1 MSEKRT
7 LEKNKFCNACIK
19 KEKWFS
25 HGYKSSEFISRNIIR
40 IFKSYYHFTGHLRFS
55 EPIPQHFIRNIK
67 WPFLL
72 VA

>member
-25 HGYKSSEFISRNIIR
+25 HGYKTSQFISRNIIR
-40 IFKSYYHFTGHLRFS
+40 IIESYYHFNHFTGRTT
-55 EPIPQHFIRNIK
+55 EII
-67 WPFLL
+67 L
-72 VA
+72 VF

>member
-25 HGYKSSEFISRNIIR
+25 HGYKSSEFISGNIIR
-40 IFKSYYHFTGHLRFS
+40 ILKSYYHFK
-55 EPIPQHFIRNIK
+55 HFAEYSYEHILDK
-67 WPFLL
+67 SYLL
-72 VA
+72 KLLIYF